1 MGTLEGSGD
10 RLPQANVKF
19 VFGSEM
25 PRKLSKVRWLFNYRN
40 VLRMFVSRPCCSQH
54 YMQIW
59 ATAGIK
65 INVWNKVFLK
75 RCIDSDFQSKVQ
87 CPLNSK
93 FRLNVT
99 IMVCRPDTHAAFI
112 HDTDFFATMFFFL
125 LLLFLISLCCCKSG
139 FEWCCLALFSIELN
153 LCFPPDKELPDAH
166 FHNLLLRLF

>member
-112 HDTDFFATMFFFL
+112 HDTDFFATMFFFIIIIFDLSL
-125 LLLFLISLCCCKSG
+125 LLQKWIWMMLPRPFFHRVKPVLSTWQGASRCT
-139 FEWCCLALFSIELN
+139 FS
-153 LCFPPDKELPDAH
+153 
-166 FHNLLLRLF
+166 